1 MMRNNLFV
9 HRLRIITEEGKVA
22 YDEKF
27 HKGINIIR
35 GDNSSGKSTITHFIF
50 FVLGGAFNDFVPEAR
65 KCSHVIAEVEMNN
78 AVITIKRELIKD
90 ENNNINKLAP
100 LYIYWG
106 NMEESFSPPVGTT
119 WQKFNFSTTENKK
132 SFSSV
137 LFENLGLPQV
147 KGDNNI
153 TMHQVLRLLYID
165 QESPTSS
172 LFYYENFDSQIT
184 RETVS
189 DLLLG
194 VYNEQLYESK
204 KRLNTAEKELDEIKS
219 ELKATRQFFVD
230 PFDLDPERVKVK
242 IENRE
247 LDILK
252 IENEIIEIRN
262 RDREVRY
269 SSGHKQT
276 FQILSEEAISQRRKV
291 VDVQDEISI
300 LRAEITDSEYFL
312 QTLEKKINALRK
324 SIKTRE
330 FLGTIPIEYCPE
342 CLTEIQ
348 PLNDS
353 NKCKLCKEDIDSSYG
368 VVQARR
374 IEQEIG
380 FQIDES
386 KKLLDINKRKLLELE
401 STFSAENEKLR
412 QIQRQVNS
420 ELKDVKSI
428 SQEKL
433 DNLYTQ
439 KGFIEG
445 EILQFKTLLEN
456 AELYGRLLDKKNQL
470 DKEMEMLLA
479 YKLKTEKEQKLL
491 KQTINNKVKEEA
503 IYLLNNDLV
512 RQDEFKNAN
521 DFTIDYS
528 NNIAFLSNKYAKY
541 SASSNFYLK
550 VTARFA
556 LFLASLSVESMRYP
570 RFIFADNMEDKGI
583 EQRRAQNLQEIL
595 IARANQFDQNQY
607 QIIYTTSYITEE
619 LENSPYVVGEY
630 YSKENHSLKNISKF

>member
-1 MMRNNLFV
+1 
-9 HRLRIITEEGKVA
+9 
-22 YDEKF
+22 
-27 HKGINIIR
+27 
-35 GDNSSGKSTITHFIF
+35 
-50 FVLGGAFNDFVPEAR
+50 
-65 KCSHVIAEVEMNN
+65 MNN